1 MKVEHSTVKIQSN
14 FTAPQKS
21 GKLSGKKSGVR
32 KSSTDTP
39 THSRKVE
46 EKRKS
51 EEKVS
56 PRNEEEAKLA
66 DKVNCLVLYLEYMSR
81 SSIALKRQFIAGRKR
96 TMDWKLQ

>member
-1 MKVEHSTVKIQSN
+1 MITIKVEHSTVKIQSN

-21 GKLSGKKSGVR
+21 AGKLSAKKSGVR

-56 PRNEEEAKLA
+56 SRKEEEAELS
-66 DKVNCLVLYLEYMSR
+66 DKVKISNFSTNNFN
-81 SSIALKRQFIAGRKR
+81 LKKNFFF
-96 TMDWKLQ
+96 MFVKLH